1 MNPPNMLD
9 SLFEPK
15 NIILIGAAHTDKKL
29 GGTVLNNLLRSKARI
44 YPVNPKSRDTVL
56 PLT

>member
-1 MNPPNMLD
+1 MLD